1 MRIPGEDTLHFI
13 AVNQSADSLHSL
25 IADQQYRPTSLGR
38 ETWKSLLGSE
48 GSLQLNC
55 NKEGFNVMKESNC
68 SKARIGIISNNEID
82 CWTSDSGVGFGIG
95 GFLSVN
101 GTCGNVAYYEPDN
114 GEKSIKTM
122 GYIFIQWNNYYVHFK
137 ITGDLC
143 NLIGS
148 YQCDLFIN
156 PTIFFFFFALDRIIF
171 SVNEK
176 IVLKNIT
183 TNRFWSL
190 FKVTY
195 QIIRKWKTTFA
206 TLHKSGSS

>member
-1 MRIPGEDTLHFI
+1 
-13 AVNQSADSLHSL
+13 
-25 IADQQYRPTSLGR
+25 
-38 ETWKSLLGSE
+38 
-48 GSLQLNC
+48 
-55 NKEGFNVMKESNC
+55 MKESNF

-156 PTIFFFFFALDRIIF
+156 PTIFFFFALDRII
-171 SVNEK
+171 S
-176 IVLKNIT
+176 
-183 TNRFWSL
+183 
-190 FKVTY
+190 
-195 QIIRKWKTTFA
+195 Q
-206 TLHKSGSS
+206 